1 MPNKNNNN
9 NSYILK
15 IVIIKILSLI
25 IMNVSPFLILILLMI
40 SIKHIIFII
49 NYRKK
54 KMECKDGEKDWNKKR
69 PKLGESKQQKIDYS
83 NDDESSYAED
93 EDTINNKLFKYEKKV
108 EKWKK
113 IKEEMKLKKMQNKK

>member
-1 MPNKNNNN
+1 
-9 NSYILK
+9 
-15 IVIIKILSLI
+15 
-25 IMNVSPFLILILLMI
+25 
-40 SIKHIIFII
+40 
-49 NYRKK
+49 
-54 KMECKDGEKDWNKKR
+54 MECKDGEKDWNKKG

>member
-1 MPNKNNNN
+1 
-9 NSYILK
+9 
-15 IVIIKILSLI
+15 
-25 IMNVSPFLILILLMI
+25 
-40 SIKHIIFII
+40 
-49 NYRKK
+49 
-54 KMECKDGEKDWNKKR
+54 MECKDSEKDWNQKGSN
-69 PKLGESKQQKIDYS
+69 LGEIKQQKIDYS